1 MLSEQGPINPLRKSS
16 MCRLTEYIPL
26 DNLIFVTT
34 SKTSPLPIVV
44 LVSGNG
50 SNLQAIIDAISN
62 GRLNARIC
70 AVISNMANAYSLQR
84 AHSAGIPGIVIEH
97 DKFPQREAFDEQ
109 LKASIEQYRPGLIVL
124 AGFMRILTDNFVN
137 FYAGKMINIHPS
149 LLPRHRG
156 LHTHRKALEA
166 GDAEHGLSIHYVTSE
181 LDGGP
186 VIMQVKVP
194 VLAEDT
200 EQTLAQR
207 VLIQEHIAYPKV
219 IQWIADKRLQL
230 VADQVMLDNRPVKL

>member
-1 MLSEQGPINPLRKSS
+1 M
-16 MCRLTEYIPL
+16 
-26 DNLIFVTT
+26 TT
-34 SKTSPLPIVV
+34 SNIPPLPIVV

-50 SNLQAIIDAISN
+50 SNLQAIIDAIDS

-84 AHSAGIPGIVIEH
+84 AQSAGIPGIVIEH
-97 DKFPQREAFDEQ
+97 ANFPQREAFDEQ
-109 LKASIEQYRPGLIVL
+109 LKACIEQYQPALIVL
-124 AGFMRILTDNFVN
+124 AGFMRILSDDFVRG
-137 FYAGKMINIHPS
+137 YAGKMINIHPS

-166 GDAEHGLSIHYVTSE
+166 GDSEHGLSIHYVSTE

-186 VIMQVKVP
+186 LIMQVKVP
-194 VLAEDT
+194 VLAADT

-207 VLIQEHIAYPKV
+207 VLIQEHIAYPRV
-219 IQWIADKRLQL
+219 IQWIADKRLKL
-230 VADQVMLDNRPVKL
+230 VADQVMFDNKPVKL